1 MALLAGCATAS
12 DRLAVPAQLS
22 GEAAVPGLADVRV
35 WGDANFSRA
44 LLQAELPNLKAKY
57 QERAKAGPKGAEPP
71 VSNLLALSG
80 GADDGEQSRIAP
92 GEDVL
97 HGGAALHHSAVRAF
111 GHGQFALEHAR

>member
-57 QERAKAGPKGAEPP
+57 QERAKASPKGAEPP

-80 GADDGEQSRIAP
+80 GADDGAFLYDR
-92 GEDVL
+92 
-97 HGGAALHHSAVRAF
+97 GGMHRHPAGPS
-111 GHGQFALEHAR
+111 